1 MPRRPAGAVTGW
13 RAVVRALR
21 RSRAAMLGL
30 TVVVVVVAIAVGAE
44 ALAPYDPLRTNL
56 RARFEPPSA
65 THWLGTDLLGRDILS
80 RLLHGARLSLL
91 LGLGAVAIG
100 AVSGTVVGLMVGYFG
115 GWLENVIMRLTDII
129 MAFRLLLFAITIIAI
144 LGPSLTNTM
153 IAIGMSLFADFA
165 RLARAETLSAK
176 SREYVEAARALGVSP
191 FRIMFR
197 YILPNIL
204 APLVVLA
211 TVMLGIAILS
221 EASLS
226 FLGLG
231 PSPPTPSW
239 GLMIFENLPHIR
251 EAWWACTIPG
261 LAIMLL
267 VLGFNLM
274 GDGLRDALDPRL
286 RGMDG

>member
-1 MPRRPAGAVTGW
+1 MTEL
-13 RAVVRALR
+13 RAFLKSIR
-21 RSRAAMLGL
+21 RSRAAM
-30 TVVVVVVAIAVGAE
+30 VGATLVLAIVVLALAAP
-44 ALAPYDPLRTNL
+44 ALAPFDPTKTDL
-56 RARFEPPSA
+56 RARFEPPSVE
-65 THWLGTDLLGRDILS
+65 HWLGTDLLGRDILS

-100 AVSGTVVGLMVGYFG
+100 ATSGSVVGLIVGYFG

-144 LGPSLTNTM
+144 LGPSVTNVM
-153 IAIGMSLFADFA
+153 LAIGASMFADFV
-165 RLARAETLSAK
+165 RLARSETLAAK
-176 SREYVEAARALGVSP
+176 SRDYVEAARALGVSHW
-191 FRIMFR
+191 RIMFR

-211 TVMLGIAILS
+211 TVLLGVAILS

-251 EAWWACTIPG
+251 ESWWASTIPG
-261 LAIMLL
+261 LAIMLV
-267 VLGFNLM
+267 VLGFNLL
-274 GDGLRDALDPRL
+274 GDGIRDAMDPRI
-286 RGMDG
+286 RGHE